1 MKENK
6 KSRAYNVM
14 TNSLVGMISAVLN
27 VLMNFVVRVAIV
39 RSLGEEINGLHNL
52 FQSLLSVLAVVE
64 TSLLTAMIFHLYEP
78 VKHRNTA
85 LISDMMSLY
94 RRIYAGIAAFCLIS
108 GGILCLLM
116 GQIIHSTLPLRTV
129 QGYFLVFL
137 ASSVANY
144 LTFSD
149 RVILFAEQKNRI
161 SALATLA
168 SEFLFRIGGLIAAW
182 LMGSYVY
189 YLLFL
194 IGEKLFGN
202 LVCRMYVRRS
212 WPGGAWSFRR
222 RTDAGLRR
230 QITQTVKPLFV
241 SQLATV
247 LQNSSQSILIS
258 LLLGN
263 LTIVGYYG
271 NYQIIVSAVS
281 LLYSQLGAAFTS
293 SFGNLATEKE
303 PARMKRAYLRAVT
316 LMSIPTTVICAGFAV
331 CIQDFIALVFGPGF
345 LLSGTAVWIL
355 TATMFVTLINIPVVS
370 VQNAMGLHRCDAPMM
385 VLQAVL
391 AVALGYLGGRFFGME
406 GILLGMLLPLI
417 AFTTVNKGFRV
428 LRLAFGAHWRE
439 HALTVLMLTVKAVL
453 ACGVCAAACSF
464 IGSGSF
470 LVNILL
476 KGCTAI
482 LLSLIIFHFTSH
494 GNSWYNELIRTVW
507 KRAASLYRKYVRKGA
522 D

>member
-1 MKENK
+1 MPMKQR
-6 KSRAYNVM
+6 SRTYH
-14 TNSLVGMISAVLN
+14 SLVNSAVGMLTAVLN
-27 VLMNFVVRVAIV
+27 VALNFLVRVAIV
-39 RSLGEEINGLHNL
+39 RSLGEEINGLHSL
-52 FQSLLSVLAVVE
+52 FQNIINIIAVVE
-64 TSLLTAMIFHLYEP
+64 ASMCTAMLIHLYEP
-78 VKHRNTA
+78 IKHDDVQE
-85 LISDMMSLY
+85 LSKILGFY
-94 RRIYAGIAAFCLIS
+94 RRIYRALAAG
-108 GGILCLLM
+108 
-116 GQIIHSTLPLRTV
+116 
-129 QGYFLVFL
+129 FLVVGGVLNLFL
-137 ASSVANY
+137 GQLITTDIPMPQVHAYFFIFTLSVAVGY
-144 LTFSD
+144 LTYTY
-149 RVILFAEQKNRI
+149 RLILFAAQKNRI
-161 SALATLA
+161 SALATLFA
-168 SEFLFRIGGLIAAW
+168 EVVFRGGAALTAIVLQNYAVFLLCF
-182 LMGSYVY
+182 
-189 YLLFL
+189 
-194 IGEKLFGN
+194 IGEKLCGN
-202 LVCRMYVRRS
+202 LICRFCVRRMY
-212 WPGGAWSFRR
+212 PGIRYSSKGAAYGPL
-222 RTDAGLRR
+222 RTKVLG
-230 QITQTVKPLFV
+230 TVKPLLV
-241 SQLATV
+241 SRVADIA
-247 LQNSSQSILIS
+247 QNSSQSILIS

-263 LTIVGYYG
+263 LAIVGYYG
-271 NYQIIVSAVS
+271 NYALVVGSVG

-439 HALTVLMLTVKAVL
+439 HTLTVLMLTGKAVL

-482 LLSLIIFHFTSH
+482 LLSLIIFHFTSL